1 MAHPG
6 NALFAARGTT
16 VFEVMST
23 LAREH
28 GATNLGQ
35 GFPDD
40 ELEGPAAMKDVLSR
54 ALHQRS
60 NQYPPLRGVQELREA
75 VAAHSLR
82 YAGLEAAPDSEVLVT
97 SGATEALAA
106 SFLGLLN
113 RGDEVRGSKRRGE
126 EVVVVARLVVVN
138 TPHNPTG
145 KVFSEQELRLIAE
158 LCQRHD
164 AWVLSDEV
172 YEHLVFPG
180 ARHVSPRALP
190 GMADRCLRIG
200 SAGKT
205 FSFTSWKAIR
215 SGAGRANATST
226 PATCHCHHTPARA
239 RARARARAV
248 PSAAQLAVAAGL
260 SQEAAFYEGLGPL
273 FAAKRELL
281 VAQLGPL
288 GLKVLPAQGT
298 YFLCAD
304 AAALLRPGE
313 DDVALCLRL
322 TKEAGVTLIPVSA
335 FYESRETHQ
344 NATFDTLQSTHPMS
358 VSAKGAVGQGAR
370 PDGLSH
376 RTAASM
382 SGPLSYIGA
391 LFRALEE
398 GIWDQ
403 HSNPDGWIPLVVAEN
418 KLSNAAVLAR
428 LNDVNDFPVQV
439 MNYANMKG
447 IPELQHALAGLMER
461 TFLQGHAV
469 NPAQARSAAGRRCLG
484 GWKALPGR
492 VESAAWT
499 AEKTRLG
506 GARAPGAAAPAAP
519 APCGG
524 RARAL
529 RPLASSFQG
538 RTDKRLLS
546 PQVCI
551 QSGCSAVL
559 DHLLW
564 CICDGDHDGV
574 LIPAPYA
581 KAGARPLPFY
591 LDDTCRS
598 KSIGEQLDAAAA
610 EVATAGVV
618 VRGLLITNPN
628 NPLGM
633 IYSDATIT
641 AMLEWCLENKVHYI
655 SDEIYALSVFK
666 RDAAFTSAIA
676 LAQRLRRLD
685 VRRMSAEPRCRF
697 VHLVYGLS
705 KDWCG
710 SGLRIGLLYS
720 RNATLQ
726 QALNSITA
734 FGCVS
739 NYTQW
744 AVAQALSDLEWA
756 DGFLASNQRELR
768 ASYDV
773 VAGHLR
779 EAGIPFVPAAAGMF
793 VWIDLRHWLPERSW
807 EGERQLWESICDASR
822 VVLTPGHAC
831 HAKQPGHFRLCFAWM
846 PREASGEPST
856 PQALAVAVERLTK
869 QFTPLA
875 APGTSSSCVSM

>member
-1 MAHPG
+1 
-6 NALFAARGTT
+6 
-16 VFEVMST
+16 
-23 LAREH
+23 
-28 GATNLGQ
+28 
-35 GFPDD
+35 
-40 ELEGPAAMKDVLSR
+40 
-54 ALHQRS
+54 
-60 NQYPPLRGVQELREA
+60 
-75 VAAHSLR
+75 
-82 YAGLEAAPDSEVLVT
+82 
-97 SGATEALAA
+97 
-106 SFLGLLN
+106 
-113 RGDEVRGSKRRGE
+113 
-126 EVVVVARLVVVN
+126 
-138 TPHNPTG
+138 
-145 KVFSEQELRLIAE
+145 
-158 LCQRHD
+158 
-164 AWVLSDEV
+164 
-172 YEHLVFPG
+172 
-180 ARHVSPRALP
+180 
-190 GMADRCLRIG
+190 
-200 SAGKT
+200 
-205 FSFTSWKAIR
+205 
-215 SGAGRANATST
+215 
-226 PATCHCHHTPARA
+226 
-239 RARARARAV
+239 
-248 PSAAQLAVAAGL
+248 
-260 SQEAAFYEGLGPL
+260 
-273 FAAKRELL
+273 
-281 VAQLGPL
+281 
-288 GLKVLPAQGT
+288 
-298 YFLCAD
+298 
-304 AAALLRPGE
+304 
-313 DDVALCLRL
+313 
-322 TKEAGVTLIPVSA
+322 
-335 FYESRETHQ
+335 
-344 NATFDTLQSTHPMS
+344 MS

-469 NPAQARSAAGRRCLG
+469 NPAQ
-484 GWKALPGR
+484 
-492 VESAAWT
+492 
-499 AEKTRLG
+499 
-506 GARAPGAAAPAAP
+506 
-519 APCGG
+519 
-524 RARAL
+524 
-529 RPLASSFQG
+529 
-538 RTDKRLLS
+538 
-546 PQVCI
+546 VCI

-574 LIPAPYA
+574 LIPAPYYPAFDNDLQA

-676 LAQRLRRLD
+676 LAQRLVGEAAAGGEEAGSHVGVNCPAASTAEASAGAEQGTGGEPASPEQSGAATARQPGAAAGPASGQVAAQPTEQQEQQGQPAGGGGALTQED
-685 VRRMSAEPRCRF
+685 VDRF

-846 PREASGEPST
+846 PREA
-856 PQALAVAVERLTK
+856 LAVAVERLTK